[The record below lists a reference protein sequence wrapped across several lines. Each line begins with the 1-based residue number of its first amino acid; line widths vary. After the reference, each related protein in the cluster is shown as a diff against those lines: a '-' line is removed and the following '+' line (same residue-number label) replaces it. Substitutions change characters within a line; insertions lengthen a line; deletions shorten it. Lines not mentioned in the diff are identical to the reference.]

1 MKLHHVAFWTNN
13 LDALETFYVKYFNG
27 KVLFRHSKDD
37 FKCVFI
43 EVFDSIKIELMTR
56 ANLPSQDLD
65 ERVGY
70 SHLSIELDSKEKV
83 NELTD
88 FFSQEK
94 VKIEKNKEQY
104 DDGFYE
110 SSIRDPDG
118 NIIELAFVDR
128 DVKNK
133 RTTL

>member
-1 MKLHHVAFWTNN
+1 
-13 LDALETFYVKYFNG
+13 
-27 KVLFRHSKDD
+27 
-37 FKCVFI
+37 
-43 EVFDSIKIELMTR
+43 MTR

-128 DVKNK
+128 DVNPEV
-133 RTTL
+133 

>member
-1 MKLHHVAFWTNN
+1 VT
-13 LDALETFYVKYFNG
+13 
-27 KVLFRHSKDD
+27 
-37 FKCVFI
+37 
-43 EVFDSIKIELMTR
+43 
-56 ANLPSQDLD
+56 
-65 ERVGY
+65 
-70 SHLSIELDSKEKV
+70 
-83 NELTD
+83 
-88 FFSQEK
+88 K